1 MPLRIPIIYR
11 YVLREITVPF
21 LITLFTLTGLLF
33 LIQVLKLMELVVDR
47 SVPFIDI
54 LRLFSYVVPQ
64 FLELAI
70 PMAVLIGVIVAL
82 GRLSADSEIVAMRA
96 SGIPIS
102 SLNRP
107 IYFFSSFVFIGAVIT
122 TFFLAPWANY
132 RLGLGL
138 FELAKSQATAGLSS
152 GVFNDFGKLTIYA
165 EGVSEES
172 RRLGNIVIEDKRDSN
187 TERVIIANHGQVV
200 PDDASRKLM
209 LRLFDGSI
217 YEGRRGDFNLTY
229 FDINTLELPHSEL
242 AEDDSSVKGKKARE
256 MPAPELF
263 RTAFSDDVPISADL
277 QAVQERRQAK
287 LEMHRRIAFV
297 FVPLLVAIVALALG
311 IQPSRASNSWGG
323 GVSVGI
329 GIVVI
334 IIYYVSFAFLTALGE
349 QGLMPA
355 VLSAWIP
362 NVLLLLLGVYMFH
375 MIREE
380 RWSSVSQA
388 LGNLLASIGRIR
400 K

>member
-1 MPLRIPIIYR
+1 MPFKVPIIYR
-11 YVLREITVPF
+11 YVLREIAAPF

-82 GRLSADSEIVAMRA
+82 GRLSADSEIVAMRS

-102 SLNRP
+102 KLSRP
-107 IYFFSSFVFIGAVIT
+107 IFFFSSFVFVGAIVT
-122 TFFLAPWANY
+122 TFYLAPWANY
-132 RLGLGL
+132 RLGQGL

-165 EGVSEES
+165 EGVTEES
-172 RRLGNIVIEDKRDSN
+172 RRLLNIVIEDKREADK
-187 TERVIIANHGQVV
+187 ERVIIANHGQVV
-200 PDDASRKLM
+200 PDDSARKLM

-217 YEGRRGDFNLTY
+217 YEGRTRDFNLTY

-242 AEDDSSVKGKKARE
+242 ADDDSAMRGKKARE
-256 MPAPELF
+256 MPGPELF
-263 RTAFSDDVPISADL
+263 QTVFNQQVPVSTDL
-277 QAVQERRQAK
+277 EAVQERRQLR
-287 LEMHRRIAFV
+287 LEIHRRIAFV
-297 FVPLLVAIVALALG
+297 FVPFLVAVVALALG
-311 IQPSRASNSWGG
+311 VQPSRASNSWGG

-329 GIVVI
+329 GIIVI
-334 IIYYVSFAFLTALGE
+334 IIYYVSFAFLTALAE

-362 NVLLLLLGVYMFH
+362 NALLLGLGLYMFH
-375 MIREE
+375 MVREE

-388 LGNLLASIGRIR
+388 LGNLLAVIGHLR